1 MRQEKGAGSLYQAK
15 DKSWVYQFKVD
26 GKRKTKRFRSK
37 ADAKAFMSSLK
48 AASTQ
53 NATRKQPG
61 RTNGVPVKVEEWLD
75 RWLENYARPSV
86 KLSTYCSYEM
96 YIRVHVKPQ
105 IGQKYMNMLT
115 VDDLQDFFLE
125 RSRHGNQK
133 EAGGLAPK
141 TLTNLRNMLHL
152 AFAQAVK
159 NKLMEENPVEGV
171 RLPRGEKAEMRVLTR
186 DEQNRLIEAV
196 KRAPEPAAFGI
207 IFDLF
212 TGLRLGELCGL
223 RWENVDMKHQSFRVC
238 ETRNRLPNF
247 DDRVSASTTVQTV
260 KSTKTD
266 SSRRT
271 VYLPSGLFQ
280 DFQYYREVQM
290 AIMRENPGYNREG
303 YVFCQENGQPY
314 EPRTF
319 QDLFKR
325 CVRQAGIVDANFHSL
340 RHTFATRALEQGM
353 DIVTLS
359 RLLGHASPSIT
370 LDKYGHAMDDQK
382 RACMEKLDAI
392 YQQGGRGPVMQAGE
406 PEEALPKF
414 FEMKMKF

>member
-1 MRQEKGAGSLYQAK
+1 M
-15 DKSWVYQFKVD
+15 
-26 GKRKTKRFRSK
+26 
-37 ADAKAFMSSLK
+37 
-48 AASTQ
+48 
-53 NATRKQPG
+53 PG
-61 RTNGVPVKVEEWLD
+61 LPPLPEPRVPL
-75 RWLENYARPSV
+75 LE
-86 KLSTYCSYEM
+86 
-96 YIRVHVKPQ
+96 
-105 IGQKYMNMLT
+105 
-115 VDDLQDFFLE
+115 
-125 RSRHGNQK
+125 
-133 EAGGLAPK
+133 
-141 TLTNLRNMLHL
+141 
-152 AFAQAVK
+152 
-159 NKLMEENPVEGV
+159 
-171 RLPRGEKAEMRVLTR
+171 
-186 DEQNRLIEAV
+186 
-196 KRAPEPAAFGI
+196 RAPEPAAFGI
-207 IFDLF
+207 VFDLF